1 VTHAIL
7 VTYYHSVLCN
17 LWTGKGMAFL
27 TLQRVFSP
35 RLCASIP
42 TLARPLLERNVHL
55 ALREL
60 PERPIAPKRDP
71 TKLQSGIGPHARP
84 VENIQTAEDFL
95 KAIGRESETKLKVQW
110 DELWKMDGRA
120 MREAGVGTRDRRY
133 VSVPRNGCC
142 YLLFMKIYPVVHAK
156 VSSWLSHPRVR
167 ARTTSQEDN
176 PRVRFEC
183 LPFSLWPCY

>member
-1 VTHAIL
+1 MTVAIL
-7 VTYYHSVLCN
+7 VTNRSVHCT
-17 LWTGKGMAFL
+17 LWTGMAFL
-27 TLQRVFSP
+27 NLQRVFAP

-42 TLARPLLERNVHL
+42 TLARPIFKRNVHL

-71 TKLQSGIGPHARP
+71 TKLQSGIGPHARR

-95 KAIGRESETKLKVQW
+95 KAIGRESETKLKVEW

-133 VSVPRNGCC
+133 VSVPRNGC
-142 YLLFMKIYPVVHAK
+142 YLLWMKIYPVVHAK
-156 VSSWLSHPRVR
+156 VSSRLSYPRVCP
-167 ARTTSQEDN
+167 RTTSKEDN
-176 PRVRFEC
+176 PRVRFKC
-183 LPFSLWPCY
+183 LPFSLALPLT